1 MFLLTIFVIIVPWLQ
16 IDVLQ
21 AEVTALK
28 TLVITSTPSMPNKH
42 LHPQLE
48 PKKDVFVK
56 GHRRSTSHHN
66 FSKDMRLKEVTFLQ
80 EALPEPDKPIQRQVC
95 TLIPDIG
102 NNRRLCSFFLCSSLV
117 YHRVILSTQCV
128 VAMLWSVVRLQRGQL
143 RMVVNEVGSC

>member
-1 MFLLTIFVIIVPWLQ
+1 MFLLTSFVPWLQ

-66 FSKDMRLKEVTFLQ
+66 FSKDMRLKEVTFLN
-80 EALPEPDKPIQRQVC
+80 EALPEPDKPVQREVC
-95 TLIPDIG
+95 MPHTPTVSTSEIIG
-102 NNRRLCSFFLCSSLV
+102 YYVFFC
-117 YHRVILSTQCV
+117 
-128 VAMLWSVVRLQRGQL
+128 WD
-143 RMVVNEVGSC
+143 N